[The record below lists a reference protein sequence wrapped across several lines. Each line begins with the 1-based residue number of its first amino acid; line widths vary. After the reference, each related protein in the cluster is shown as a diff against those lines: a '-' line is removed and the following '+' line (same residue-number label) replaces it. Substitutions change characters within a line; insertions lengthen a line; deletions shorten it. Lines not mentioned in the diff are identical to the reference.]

1 LYFRSAVVLREKR
14 GLIVD
19 DGGDT
24 ISSDCDCALVVL
36 RERRGLIIDDG
47 GGDVS
52 SDCGSVLSVK
62 FNDFALVRCAC
73 HPIEQRK
80 HDRMIKRMKRDL
92 NVLDDAVGILVV
104 NDLSPIMLL
113 LWAKKAI
120 MNV

>member
-1 LYFRSAVVLREKR
+1 M
-14 GLIVD
+14 IVD

-80 HDRMIKRMKRDL
+80 HDRMIKRMNRDL

>member
-1 LYFRSAVVLREKR
+1 MYFRSAVVLREKR

-24 ISSDCDCALVVL
+24 ISSDC
-36 RERRGLIIDDG
+36 
-47 GGDVS
+47 
-52 SDCGSVLSVK
+52 GSVFSVK
-62 FNDFALVRCAC
+62 FNDFALVRCDC

-80 HDRMIKRMKRDL
+80 HDRMIKRMNRDL
-92 NVLDDAVGILVV
+92 NVLAVAVGILVV